1 MAFFI
6 RAEHRIWCGDL
17 RWRTYER
24 RPSLF
29 ALRSEALALGA
40 NYTVRSPLF
49 PGAIGFLVA
58 EQLDLKESFHSLM
71 LAVASTFG
79 PRYYGEYEVGLDQF
93 WVVATDDTG
102 RPLPGSDTIYRDET
116 IAAVRS
122 GFEGFT
128 FERRDIL
135 SRAEFETLQAN
146 LPDAPLSIRST
157 SLRSVYLAAAATLAL
172 ALGVTEGTHVYH
184 KHQQELVR
192 ARARKAMLDRPTK
205 PKPAAEAPSAP
216 PTIQPSAWVR
226 ACVSAVPST
235 AFHRGWVVAGV
246 LCSDDKTT
254 VSWARRG
261 GSLSDAPPGDVTN
274 NGNIVDDALPLI
286 VAPGHPDERENTLE
300 ERDLFGF
307 LQAAGAPA
315 QINRSPVT
323 LMVGNRRMPMT
334 TTSATFAWPGDPMG
348 VPWDQFK
355 GLRIIEMKRAYL
367 GSEAGPTLGAWQ
379 FKVSFTE
386 PVLQRVTKGKAS

>member
-1 MAFFI
+1 
-6 RAEHRIWCGDL
+6 
-17 RWRTYER
+17 
-24 RPSLF
+24 
-29 ALRSEALALGA
+29 
-40 NYTVRSPLF
+40 
-49 PGAIGFLVA
+49 
-58 EQLDLKESFHSLM
+58 
-71 LAVASTFG
+71 
-79 PRYYGEYEVGLDQF
+79 
-93 WVVATDDTG
+93 
-102 RPLPGSDTIYRDET
+102 
-116 IAAVRS
+116 
-122 GFEGFT
+122 
-128 FERRDIL
+128 
-135 SRAEFETLQAN
+135 
-146 LPDAPLSIRST
+146 
-157 SLRSVYLAAAATLAL
+157 
-172 ALGVTEGTHVYH
+172 
-184 KHQQELVR
+184 
-192 ARARKAMLDRPTK
+192 MLDRPTK

-235 AFHRGWVVAGV
+235 AFHRGWVAAGV